1 MDESDC
7 FFKAFP
13 TKGLAQKEKKSKGGK
28 ESKQRITVAF
38 FVSAD
43 GKKVGKP
50 IVSWQSKTLR
60 CFRLASASDKLSEVM
75 YFADS
80 KSWMQVENM
89 EKVLETLNRQM
100 VKDKK
105 KMSNCFWITLLS
117 IPLHW
122 LISSAR
128 VVFQPKNTTSRLQP
142 LDAGI
147 IQSFRSKYEK
157 KLMRCYLTCQRAF
170 TSLRNCEA
178 NRCPTIH

>member
-1 MDESDC
+1 MYESDC

-60 CFRLASASDKLSEVM
+60 CFRLANASDKLSEVM

-105 KMSNCFWITLLS
+105 NVNLF
-117 IPLHW
+117 
-122 LISSAR
+122 
-128 VVFQPKNTTSRLQP
+128 
-142 LDAGI
+142 LDNA
-147 IQSFRSKYEK
+147 
-157 KLMRCYLTCQRAF
+157 TVHP
-170 TSLRNCEA
+170 TSLVDKLSKSCISAKEYYISFA
-178 NRCPTIH
+178 AS

>member
-60 CFRLASASDKLSEVM
+60 CFRLANASDKLSEVM
-75 YFADS
+75 YFANS

-105 KMSNCFWITLLS
+105 KCQF
-117 IPLHW
+117 
-122 LISSAR
+122 
-128 VVFQPKNTTSRLQP
+128 VF
-142 LDAGI
+142 G
-147 IQSFRSKYEK
+147 
-157 KLMRCYLTCQRAF
+157 
-170 TSLRNCEA
+170 
-178 NRCPTIH
+178 

>member
-60 CFRLASASDKLSEVM
+60 CFRLANASDKLSEVM

-80 KSWMQVENM
+80 KSWMQVEIR
-89 EKVLETLNRQM
+89 EKFWKLETLNCQM
-100 VKDKK
+100 GK
-105 KMSNCFWITLLS
+105 
-117 IPLHW
+117 
-122 LISSAR
+122 
-128 VVFQPKNTTSRLQP
+128 
-142 LDAGI
+142 
-147 IQSFRSKYEK
+147 EE
-157 KLMRCYLTCQRAF
+157 
-170 TSLRNCEA
+170 RNVILFFE
-178 NRCPTIH
+178 